1 VGHKKQGTTQS
12 KRSSK
17 MKVAAVLALFG
28 IMLITVIAFAVIGGT
43 NEEVPSAS
51 LSGNGDLVIQTSGIT
66 EKAQFYPYNVGELDM
81 EVIAVKASD
90 GSIRTAFN
98 TCQVCF
104 DSGRGYYRLEENM
117 LVCQNCG
124 NRFSPD
130 QVEIVTG
137 GCNPVPIL
145 SENKIEDET
154 TITIPKDYLTENQAL
169 FSNWNKI

>member
-1 VGHKKQGTTQS
+1 MGSKKQVAKQWDKGS
-12 KRSSK
+12 KAK
-17 MKVAAVLALFG
+17 LATALALFG
-28 IMLITVIAFAVIGGT
+28 VMLITVIAFAAIGGT
-43 NEEVPSAS
+43 NEEGPSSSIA
-51 LSGNGDLVIQTSGIT
+51 GNGDLVIQTSVIT
-66 EKAQFYPYNVGELDM
+66 EKAQFYPYSVGELDM

-145 SENKIEDET
+145 SENKTEDKA
-154 TITIPKDYLTENQAL
+154 TITIPKDYLEENQDL
-169 FSNWNKI
+169 FSNWSKT

>member
-1 VGHKKQGTTQS
+1 MGSKKQKTMQRE
-12 KRSSK
+12 KRS
-17 MKVAAVLALFG
+17 KVKLAAVLALFG
-28 IMLITVIAFAVIGGT
+28 LMLITVIAFAVIGGT
-43 NEEVPSAS
+43 NEEDPSAS

-66 EKAQFYPYNVGELDM
+66 EEAQFYPYNAGDLDM

-90 GSIRTAFN
+90 GTIRTAFN

-104 DSGRGYYRLEENM
+104 DSGRGYYRLEGNM

-130 QVEIVTG
+130 QVELVQG

-145 SENKIEDET
+145 SENKTEDET
-154 TITIPKDYLTENQAL
+154 TITIPKDYLEENQDL
-169 FSNWNKI
+169 FSNWNKS